1 MLHWTWRWY
10 SWPSIPNMI
19 RNFSCSEFNWRTL
32 NAFISP
38 GSTVNPLEI
47 AVFLETTSPNQI
59 RLLIKKPFG
68 TPTPDPPPPPPRPPP
83 HAPPPPPPPPP
94 TTPPPTPPPARTH
107 RLP

>member
-1 MLHWTWRWY
+1 
-10 SWPSIPNMI
+10 MI

-68 TPTPDPPPPPPRPPP
+68 MPSRDTPLPRRRFPPEAKSTIPVQASIMASIMGAPDWM
-83 HAPPPPPPPPP
+83 
-94 TTPPPTPPPARTH
+94 
-107 RLP
+107 